1 MVSGIQIGGKRAGI
15 FWGHSCLF
23 KFCRNG
29 IQQVLPGFVLYKCFA
44 IEWNPGLKQVTL
56 LRRIRGARCDVWL
69 AERHFADEIRRAL
82 FGCVNALCHFL
93 LNI

>member
-1 MVSGIQIGGKRAGI
+1 MVSGVQIGGKREGI
-15 FWGHSCLF
+15 LLGNACLF
-23 KFCRNG
+23 KFRHNG
-29 IQQVLPGFVLYKCFA
+29 IQQILPGSVLHKCFA
-44 IEWNPGLKQVTL
+44 IEWNPGLKQVMI
-56 LRRIRGARCDVWL
+56 LRRIRGVSCDAWL